1 MVTAIN
7 IAAASIIF
15 VKFESI
21 LEVASYFST
30 NKEEVKYYKSVHESY
45 YISGLFSLGLSVL
58 VSKLVKFNDYSQ
70 YYNLVYNK

>member
-1 MVTAIN
+1 MVSAIN

-21 LEVASYFST
+21 LKVASYFST
-30 NKEEVKYYKSVHESY
+30 NKEEVKDYKSVHESY
-45 YISGLFSLGLSVL
+45 YIFCLFSLGLSVL
-58 VSKLVKFNDYSQ
+58 ISKLVEFNNYSQ